1 MALSNSRCPS
11 SSQNRAP
18 SARILDNSADNRE
31 TPSIVLSTLP
41 PLLLEILL
49 PPAYPSYTPPEII
62 SIHATHGW
70 LSRKVI
76 PLRKHLMSMWQ
87 TGDGVLYSW
96 IEYIRSGEF
105 MDSLHLLVS
114 EGGRDTVRIPH
125 PALHLLAPLLVEY
138 ESSAQQARF
147 SQTSYNCQICLTSIK
162 GARCVSL
169 SCSHV
174 FCRPCLEDFWKLCIK
189 EGDVGRVG
197 CPEPSCVKEGR
208 EATEEEVRRVVSED
222 EVQRWKWLRR
232 KRITDRDP
240 SVIHCP
246 ISFCQAPVPKPSNAE
261 ENSGWDRLRTCPD
274 CGYSFCAYCRR
285 TWHGPISDCP
295 LSSTESFVL
304 EYILLPA
311 GCTER
316 ERIERRYG
324 KANLARL
331 VAKYE
336 EDQANKKWLDK
347 STMTCPSCRIKVEKS
362 MGCNHMTCARCGQHF
377 CYRCGDKI
385 SQSNPYQHFSI
396 PGHPCFSKLFDY
408 QSIEDE
414 WQPIEGFDML

>member
-1 MALSNSRCPS
+1 
-11 SSQNRAP
+11 
-18 SARILDNSADNRE
+18 
-31 TPSIVLSTLP
+31 
-41 PLLLEILL
+41 
-49 PPAYPSYTPPEII
+49 
-62 SIHATHGW
+62 
-70 LSRKVI
+70 
-76 PLRKHLMSMWQ
+76 MWQ
-87 TGDGVLYSW
+87 AGDGVLYSW
-96 IEYIRSGEF
+96 IECIRSGEF
-105 MDSLHLLVS
+105 MDSLRLLVS
-114 EGGRDTVRIPH
+114 ENGKDAIRVPH

-138 ESSAQQARF
+138 ENSTQQARF
-147 SQTSYNCQICLTSIK
+147 SQTSYNCEICLTSIK

-197 CPEPSCVKEGR
+197 CPEPGCIKEGR
-208 EATEEEVRRVVSED
+208 EATEEEVRRVVTED

-246 ISFCQAPVPKPSNAE
+246 MSFCQAPVPKLSNVDE
-261 ENSGWDRLRTCPD
+261 GSGWERLRTCPD

-285 TWHGPISDCP
+285 TWHGPLSDCP

-304 EYILLPA
+304 EYISLPE

-316 ERIERRYG
+316 EQIERRYG
-324 KANLARL
+324 KANLTRL

-336 EDQANKKWLDK
+336 EDRANKKWLDQ
-347 STMTCPSCRIKVEKS
+347 STMGCPSCRIKVEKS

-377 CYRCGDKI
+377 CYRCGDKLA
-385 SQSNPYQHFSI
+385 QSNPYQHFSM

-408 QSIEDE
+408 QSIENE
-414 WQPIEGFDML
+414 WQPVQGFDML